1 MGGQDST
8 LLLDRISFSIL
19 CKRKPPPDYISRGGF
34 CDILVVISNT
44 STIPQPLCHRRHYY
58 CTILFAFCQEFFKI
72 NVTRGVPPWGGGGGG
87 TLRPQSPLVPTA
99 VDFLV
104 VFALLALG
112 MWFSSILDCMLQ
124 YSVNFLW
131 KTVNFRTY

>member
-1 MGGQDST
+1 MQEKTSPRLYIERRFLWYIGCDFEIVYSPAT
-8 LLLDRISFSIL
+8 LMSPSALLLYHTFRLLSRVFSNKCYQRRSPL
-19 CKRKPPPDYISRGGF
+19 GG
-34 CDILVVISNT
+34 
-44 STIPQPLCHRRHYY
+44 RR
-58 CTILFAFCQEFFKI
+58 
-72 NVTRGVPPWGGGGGG
+72 GG